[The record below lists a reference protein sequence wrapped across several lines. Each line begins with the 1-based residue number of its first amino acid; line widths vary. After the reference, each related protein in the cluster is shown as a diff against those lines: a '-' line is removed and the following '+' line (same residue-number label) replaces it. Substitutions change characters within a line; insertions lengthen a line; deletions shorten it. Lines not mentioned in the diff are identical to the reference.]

1 MKLYYSK
8 PSPFAR
14 KTRVS
19 MLEAGL
25 GTQVEGVVVN
35 PWEDP
40 EGYRDIN
47 PFGKV
52 PALVLDDGSSLFQSN
67 TICEYFDH
75 LGGGALYPADWNAR
89 LNALRLLAYSDNIL
103 DACILQ
109 RMEQLFHEDTRSEK
123 LYARQD
129 RSIGVA
135 LDELETEADSWGW
148 ACDVGLVSVAVALS
162 YRDFRFA
169 DHDWRGD
176 HPALADW
183 YGAFRERPSMQATEL
198 EA

>member
-14 KTRVS
+14 KARVS
-19 MLEAGL
+19 MIEAGL
-25 GTQVEGVVVN
+25 DTQVEGVVVN

-52 PALVLDDGSSLFQSN
+52 PALALDDGGSLFQSN

-75 LGGGALYPADWNAR
+75 LGGGALYPADWEAR
-89 LNALRLLAYSDNIL
+89 LNSLRLLAFSDNIL
-103 DACILQ
+103 DACLLQ

-129 RSIGVA
+129 WSIG
-135 LDELETEADSWGW
+135 
-148 ACDVGLVSVAVALS
+148 VALS

-169 DHDWRGD
+169 GHDWRGD